1 MLKKWNKKGEMLI
14 DNSKKIVIKLGSTT
28 VIDKKGNFKKT
39 WVDSLIKDI
48 KKYKKNRDIVIVSSG
63 AIAIG
68 QNYLKIKQKKIKLEM
83 SQAIAS
89 IGQIHLAEEF
99 QKIFKKN
106 NFRVGQILISPD
118 DTEQRKRALNV
129 KRTFDNLFKLKAIPI
144 VNENDTTATS
154 EIKYGDNDRLAAR
167 VAQIIGADT
176 LIIFSDVDGLYDN
189 GNKRKLIKEV
199 KNLNSNIF
207 KLADTKI
214 TSYGSGGMITKLE
227 AASICMNA
235 GCHMF
240 IGNGN
245 RKNPIK
251 YMVEKKIFTKF
262 IPKISTLAA
271 RKKWIVSSLS
281 SHGTIFVDK
290 GAANALRNGKS
301 LLAAGIKTISG
312 KFDKG
317 ENILIA
323 DLDNNKLARGL
334 ASFSSNEIGKI
345 KGRQSNE
352 IERILGYSSKTEVVH
367 KDDMVKLWYEKYFNN
382 WTEI

>member
-1 MLKKWNKKGEMLI
+1 MLI
-14 DNSKKIVIKLGSTT
+14 NNSKKIVIKLGSST
-28 VIDKKGNFKKT
+28 VIDKKGKFKKN
-39 WVDSLIKDI
+39 WVNSLIQDI
-48 KKYKKNRDIVIVSSG
+48 KKFKKNMDVVIVSSG

-68 QNYLKIKQKKIKLEM
+68 QSHLRIKKKVKLEM

-106 NFRVGQILISPD
+106 NFKVGQILISPD

-176 LIIFSDVDGLYDN
+176 LIIFSDVDGLYD
-189 GNKRKLIKEV
+189 KKVLIREV
-199 KNLNSNIF
+199 KNLTNNIYG
-207 KLADTKI
+207 LADVKI
-214 TSYGSGGMITKLE
+214 NGYGSGGMITKLE
-227 AASICMNA
+227 AANICMNA

-240 IGNGN
+240 IANGN
-245 RKNPIK
+245 KKNPINN
-251 YMVEKKIFTKF
+251 MIKKGRFTKF
-262 IPKISTLAA
+262 IPKISALAA

-281 SHGTIFVDK
+281 STGSIYIDK
-290 GAANALRNGKS
+290 GAANALKNGKS
-301 LLAAGIKTISG
+301 LLAAGIKNIIG
-312 KFDKG
+312 KFNKG
-317 ENILIA
+317 ENVLIM
-323 DLDNNKLARGL
+323 DESKNKLARGL
-334 ASFSSNEIGKI
+334 ASFSSMEIEKI

-352 IERILGYSSKTEVVH
+352 IEKILGYPSKTEVIH
-367 KDDMVKLWYEKYFNN
+367 KDDMVKL
-382 WTEI
+382 

>member
-1 MLKKWNKKGEMLI
+1 MIYKVLRRCSLQMLI

-28 VIDKKGNFKKT
+28 VIDKKGKFKKN
-39 WVDSLIKDI
+39 WVNSLIKDI

-99 QKIFKKN
+99 QKIFKRN

-118 DTEQRKRALNV
+118 DTEQRRRALNV
-129 KRTFDNLFKLKAIPI
+129 RRTFDNLFKLKAIPI

-176 LIIFSDVDGLYDN
+176 LIIFSDVDGLYDK
-189 GNKRKLIKEV
+189 GNKKKIIKEV
-199 KNLNSNIF
+199 KKINNNIY
-207 KLADTKI
+207 KLAESKI
-214 TSYGSGGMITKLE
+214 TGYGSGGMITKLE
-227 AASICMNA
+227 AANICMNS

-245 RKNPIK
+245 RLNPIK
-251 YMVEKKIFTKF
+251 YMVEKKVYTKF
-262 IPKISTLAA
+262 IPKMSTMAA

-281 SHGTIFVDK
+281 SHGTILIDK

-301 LLAAGIKTISG
+301 LLAAGIKKVSG
-312 KFDKG
+312 EFEKG
-317 ENILIA
+317 ENVLIA
-323 DLDNNKLARGL
+323 DEENNKLARGL
-334 ASFSSNEIGKI
+334 ASFSSNEIVKI
-345 KGRQSNE
+345 KGRQSGE
-352 IERILGYSSKTEVVH
+352 IEKVLGYASKTEVIH
-367 KDDMVKLWYEKYFNN
+367 KDDMVKL
-382 WTEI
+382 